1 MANALQ
7 RIVPAKDS
15 KELIPSPGSDAL
27 DASNLTYKFYRNIGS
42 RSFVGFGNTAGPCV
56 HLNIENQ
63 SRRGDGEY
71 ALLEISCPT
80 PCGVTSVELSVA
92 VNNSTGELIIGANTV
107 HPTMFH
113 LPKYKA
119 SVYAAISTVFLSQ
132 GLDFDPIQLGEA
144 LAVMTSGGFRDP
156 SVAG

>member
-1 MANALQ
+1 
-7 RIVPAKDS
+7 
-15 KELIPSPGSDAL
+15 LIPSRGSKAL
-27 DASNLTYKFYRNIGS
+27 DASDITHKFYRNIGS

-56 HLNIENQ
+56 HLNIENE
-63 SRRGDGEY
+63 SRRGRRGDGEY
-71 ALLEISCPT
+71 ALLVISCPT
-80 PCGVTSVELSVA
+80 PFGVTSVELSVA

-113 LPKYKA
+113 LQKYKA

-144 LAVMTSGGFRDP
+144 LAVMTSGFGDP